1 MTGKPILIGRFGA
14 AHGIKGE
21 LRLKSF
27 TGDPEAIGTYG
38 PLSDRTGTRQFEIL
52 SLRPIRD
59 DLLVVKVAGITD
71 RTAAEAL
78 TNVELYVP
86 HDCLPPPAPEEYYH
100 ADLIGLAALDETGAK
115 LGRIAAVFDFGGGDL
130 LEIALPRSEP
140 LLVPFTK
147 AFVPSV
153 DLDAGTITIIRPIE
167 IEGEASPKRSTAP
180 DFAPAKRKR
189 RRPHDG

>member
-1 MTGKPILIGRFGA
+1 MTGKPILVGRFGA

-27 TGDPEAIGTYG
+27 TGDPEAIARYG
-38 PLSDRTGTRQFEIL
+38 PLSDRAGTRQFEIQ

-59 DLLVVKVAGITD
+59 DLLVVKIAGITN

-86 HDCLPPPAPEEYYH
+86 HDHLPPPAPEEYYH
-100 ADLIGLAALDETGAK
+100 ADLIGLAALDETGTK

-130 LEIALPRSEP
+130 LEIAVPRGEP

-147 AFVPSV
+147 TFVPSV
-153 DLDAGTITIIRPIE
+153 DLDAGTITILRPVE
-167 IEGEASPKRSTAP
+167 IEGEPSPEQSTAA
-180 DFAPAKRKR
+180 DLAPAGRKR